1 MSQIIKLEKRF
12 EVALEKLERALA
24 EKNLSIQ
31 EKNMHRS
38 NGKIGELLS
47 KIDRLEKAAENDAN
61 EIEKLVKKLKVILE
75 T

>member
-31 EKNMHRS
+31 EKNLHIS

>member
-24 EKNLSIQ
+24 EKNVGIF
-31 EKNMHRS
+31 EKNIHG
-38 NGKIGELLS
+38 NHDKIGELLS
-47 KIDRLEKAAENDAN
+47 KVDRLEKAAENDAN

>member
-12 EVALEKLERALA
+12 EVAFEKLERALA

-31 EKNMHRS
+31 EKNMYRS